1 MNLPLILQCSD
12 KSLSVDKSNLV
23 VKALDLMRKKTNKKQ
38 YFRVYLDK
46 IVPMQAG
53 LGGGSSNAATAMHGF
68 NVLCGYPATTQD
80 MLTWSADI
88 GSDISFFFSS
98 GVSRVTRIIS
108 TTLKYTY
115 CSNTIEIHSFIIPL
129 DRLLHRKRGDSGQ
142 SACTT

>member
-1 MNLPLILQCSD
+1 M
-12 KSLSVDKSNLV
+12 DKSNLV
-23 VKALDLMRKKTNKKQ
+23 VKALDLMRKKTNTKQ

-68 NVLCGYPATTQD
+68 NVLCGYPATSQD

-98 GVSRVTRIIS
+98 GVSRVI
-108 TTLKYTY
+108 
-115 CSNTIEIHSFIIPL
+115 TI
-129 DRLLHRKRGDSGQ
+129 
-142 SACTT
+142 